1 MKLLNFRI
9 ALIIAEAGALRIAVA
24 KVLKNQGW
32 LVQAVRRAEQ
42 AFQILAHIPY
52 ELIVMDSDLP
62 GISGIEF
69 ARILY
74 NSKDWRAIRV
84 LVISSSPSAALVAE
98 AIALG
103 AFLATKAEWEE
114 NPFRFLRILNK
125 TLAQEA

>member
-52 ELIVMDSDLP
+52 ELIIIDSDL
-62 GISGIEF
+62 
-69 ARILY
+69 
-74 NSKDWRAIRV
+74 D
-84 LVISSSPSAALVAE
+84 
-98 AIALG
+98 
-103 AFLATKAEWEE
+103 
-114 NPFRFLRILNK
+114 
-125 TLAQEA
+125 

>member
-62 GISGIEF
+62 GMSGIEF

-98 AIALG
+98 PIALG

>member
-62 GISGIEF
+62 GMSGIEF